1 MTKGR
6 SKRMPETFRVSPE
19 LDVHELPPRRL
30 RHKRGRLSYK
40 AVLSSG
46 LAIFGSLFLVLV
58 AAELYQAHQTS
69 SNPPGNETARA
80 EQAAA
85 GQPSAIAQAD
95 GSAPSAIAQADG
107 SAPSASPVGSAAV
120 SGGEGGQ
127 AAAIVNNPSSGSLP
141 NESAQTKANAVA
153 GTASEKPATEQ
164 TNATTPA
171 SFGHTSSSG
180 KVQAAK
186 PAPKPKVKHHVV
198 QKGET
203 LFMLSRLYYGNNG
216 GVSRIARYNGI
227 SPEAKL
233 KAGDVLSIPL
243 SP

>member
-1 MTKGR
+1 MCKREEESGVTKGR

-19 LDVHELPPRRL
+19 SDVHELPPRRL

-85 GQPSAIAQAD
+85 GQ
-95 GSAPSAIAQADG
+95 PSAIAQADG

>member
-19 LDVHELPPRRL
+19 SDVHELPPRRL

-85 GQPSAIAQAD
+85 GQTSAIAQAD
-95 GSAPSAIAQADG
+95 GSAPSA
-107 SAPSASPVGSAAV
+107 PPVGSAAV

-127 AAAIVNNPSSGSLP
+127 AAAIVNSPSSGSLP

-171 SFGHTSSSG
+171 SFEHTSSSG

-186 PAPKPKVKHHVV
+186 PAPKPKVKRHVV

>member
-19 LDVHELPPRRL
+19 SDVHELPPRRL

-95 GSAPSAIAQADG
+95 GSAPSA
-107 SAPSASPVGSAAV
+107 SPVGSAAV
-120 SGGEGGQ
+120 SGGEGGH

-186 PAPKPKVKHHVV
+186 PAPKPKVKRHVV

>member
-40 AVLSSG
+40 DVLSSG

-58 AAELYQAHQTS
+58 AAELYQAHQTL
-69 SNPPGNETARA
+69 SNPPANETARA

-85 GQPSAIAQAD
+85 GQ
-95 GSAPSAIAQADG
+95 PSAIAQADG

>member
-1 MTKGR
+1 VTKGR

-19 LDVHELPPRRL
+19 SDVHELPPRRL

-85 GQPSAIAQAD
+85 GQ
-95 GSAPSAIAQADG
+95 PSAIAQADG

-186 PAPKPKVKHHVV
+186 PAPKPKVKRHVV

>member
-19 LDVHELPPRRL
+19 SDVHELPPRRL

-85 GQPSAIAQAD
+85 GQ
-95 GSAPSAIAQADG
+95 PSAIAQADG

-186 PAPKPKVKHHVV
+186 PAPKPKVKRHVV

>member
-1 MTKGR
+1 VTKGR

-95 GSAPSAIAQADG
+95 GSAPSA
-107 SAPSASPVGSAAV
+107 SPVGSAAV

-186 PAPKPKVKHHVV
+186 PAPKPKVKRHVV